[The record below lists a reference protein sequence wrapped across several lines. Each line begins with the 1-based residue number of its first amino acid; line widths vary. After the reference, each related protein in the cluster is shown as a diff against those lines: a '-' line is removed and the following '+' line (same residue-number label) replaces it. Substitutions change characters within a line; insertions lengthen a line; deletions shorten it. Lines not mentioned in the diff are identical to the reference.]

1 MDTNT
6 YNCIIINTY
15 TDIYPMLVLGRV
27 LTLTHMVAQDK
38 VEDAYLVVVI
48 VITLCVI
55 SSSAPMSA

>member
-15 TDIYPMLVLGRV
+15 TDIYPMLALGRV

-38 VEDAYLVVVI
+38 VEDAHLVVVI